1 MIDAKLSVHFSWK
14 SSEFRFDTVGS
25 GTELTELLGVLGE
38 GHGGAVVVGVHD
50 PGLRVLGPERLQLL
64 LEHGVVVLREVV
76 VRLEA
81 AGGVVVAAVP
91 AGVQSQVRRRAAHRQ
106 VPRHH
111 QVRRAGLDQPLLG
124 AAVVY
129 Y

>member
-1 MIDAKLSVHFSWK
+1 MA
-14 SSEFRFDTVGS
+14 
-25 GTELTELLGVLGE
+25 LTELLGVLGE

-64 LEHGVVVLREVV
+64 LEHGVVVLSEVV

-91 AGVQSQVRRRAAHRQ
+91 AGVQGQVRRRAAHRQ

-111 QVRRAGLDQPLLG
+111 QVRRAGFDQPLLG
-124 AAVVY
+124 VAIV
-129 Y
+129 